1 MSILYVIFIVALT
14 VGINYYQVKVLKE
27 KWYSPICLLT
37 VPTCGAICVLFFI
50 TLIWNTFEKIRFEF
64 ICIIVVFFLL
74 SLCFEIAFKW
84 LFGLMEKKN
93 KSKLD
98 FLEKREGKN
107 NILDLF
113 SIAVPLACIIY
124 FVILAIK
131 FPYLSITEPDFQN
144 IYEGQTYLYRL
155 MCLILGAYSASKI
168 SGKSKR
174 KIWVCFLCI
183 LPNALTFVK
192 GTIIIAA
199 LSCMLTSIICNQK
212 KLNTKK
218 MLLVGLIAIVVSFIA
233 FIGVYMVEIC
243 DGNLSKIFDIKTYKI
258 IFNKIISYLSSG
270 LAAFNT
276 NIGNAQTFLAKDNII
291 WSVYNNLLAKIKLMT
306 RINAISDVWTVIGS
320 TSSAG
325 EIKVNVHSYYGTLY
339 LYGGWAQAILA
350 HFINY
355 VIIYTLYRWSK
366 YSNMGK
372 VCYSIHVCGFILSW
386 FEYYYMHSFWVYL
399 LVLYVLAMI
408 ADCLK
413 VDYGK
418 FKGIKKSA

>member
-50 TLIWNTFEKIRFEF
+50 TLIYSTFEKIRLEF
-64 ICIIVVFFLL
+64 ICIITIFFLL

-84 LFGLMEKKN
+84 LFGLVEKKN
-93 KSKLD
+93 KSKLCN
-98 FLEKREGKN
+98 LGNKEGKN
-107 NILDLF
+107 NILDLL
-113 SIAVPLACIIY
+113 SIVVPLACVVY
-124 FVILAIK
+124 FVVLAIK
-131 FPYLSITEPDFQN
+131 LSYLSITEPDFQN
-144 IYEGQTYLYRL
+144 VYASQTYLYRL
-155 MCLILGAYSASKI
+155 ICFILGAYSAGKI

-174 KIWVCFLCI
+174 KIWVCLLCI

-192 GTIIIAA
+192 GTIIIGA
-199 LSCMLTSIICNQK
+199 LSCMLTAILCNQE
-212 KLNTKK
+212 KLTTKK
-218 MLLVGLIAIVVSFIA
+218 MLLIGLIAIVVCFMT

-243 DGNLSKIFDIKTYKI
+243 SSDLRNIFDIKTYKI
-258 IFNKIISYLSSG
+258 IFNKIIAYLSSG
-270 LAAFNT
+270 LSAFNT
-276 NIGNAQTFLAKDNII
+276 NIGNAQTYLAKDNII
-291 WSVYNNLLAKIKLMT
+291 WSAYNNLIAKLKLTT
-306 RINAISDVWTVIGS
+306 RVGNVSDVWTVIGS
-320 TSSAG
+320 TPSAG

-355 VIIYTLYRWSK
+355 VIIYALYRWSK

-386 FEYYYMHSFWVYL
+386 FEYYYMHSFWTYL

-408 ADCLK
+408 TDCLK
-413 VDYGK
+413 FDYGK
-418 FKGIKKSA
+418 FKGIKKSV